1 MAARNGTRSTNE
13 MVAYVFGALFVL
25 TGIVGFFLTGFDGFT
40 SKEGPLLLFFEV
52 NPLHNVAH
60 LLIGVVLIAGAR
72 GGVESAR
79 QMNLY
84 VGVGYGLL
92 GVAGFFLQDT
102 SADVLAFNTADH
114 FLHLFSAAVLLI
126 AAFAADKQTR
136 RTATAS

>member
-13 MVAYVFGALFVL
+13 MVGYVFGALFVL

-40 SKEGPLLLFFEV
+40 SKEGSLLVVFEV

-60 LLIGVVLIAGAR
+60 LLIGVLLIAGAR
-72 GGVESAR
+72 GGLEPAR
-79 QMNLY
+79 LMNTY
-84 VGVGYGLL
+84 VGIGYGLL

-114 FLHLFSAAVLLI
+114 YLHLASAAVLLLV
-126 AAFAADKQTR
+126 AFTQD
-136 RTATAS
+136 RTTARA